1 MAGEGGLPL
10 SPRSGKVTEEN
21 VRQVDPEW
29 GGQQVWVLLEL
40 SAVPDRRPFIY
51 VAARK
56 ML

>member
-1 MAGEGGLPL
+1 
-10 SPRSGKVTEEN
+10 
-21 VRQVDPEW
+21 
-29 GGQQVWVLLEL
+29 VWVLLEL